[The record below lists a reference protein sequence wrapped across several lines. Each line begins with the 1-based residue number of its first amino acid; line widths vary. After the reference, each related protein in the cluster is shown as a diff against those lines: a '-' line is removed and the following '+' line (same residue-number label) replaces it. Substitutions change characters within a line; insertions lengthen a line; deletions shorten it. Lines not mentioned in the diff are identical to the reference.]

1 MAEYQNEFEMI
12 ISRVTG
18 KFESLLTMIY
28 IFGLKVALLIEL
40 LGARP
45 TTLGE
50 AFSLARL
57 FEARVE
63 ATTHKEKATTE
74 KEDTINETTYTLTSL
89 QSRVA
94 SLEAK
99 GSLDASEDP
108 NFRIQEKAVKHVR
121 ALNVAPLEMV
131 FAGVLM
137 RFVVNFEGV
146 GNVTPW
152 AADIERRKIVK
163 CYVQGSG
170 KGKKGYWSWQR
181 KVVRDELR

>member
-1 MAEYQNEFEMI
+1 MPWAADIEI
-12 ISRVTG
+12 RKRVKCYVQCSG
-18 KFESLLTMIY
+18 RQKRK
-28 IFGLKVALLIEL
+28 KVIGRGSEKW
-40 LGARP
+40 P

-131 FAGVLM
+131 FAGLLM

-181 KVVRDELR
+181 KVVRDELG